1 MATSANDQ
9 AHWKKTTSLM
19 FIHLGVWFFFGYI
32 VHMFVN
38 VLNKSPFRCSASR
51 SASTW
56 PRKAR

>member
-1 MATSANDQ
+1 MEKG
-9 AHWKKTTSLM
+9 HWKRTTNLM
-19 FIHLGVWFFFGYI
+19 LAHLFIWFFFGYI

-38 VLNKSPFRCSASR
+38 VLNQFTVPILNSR